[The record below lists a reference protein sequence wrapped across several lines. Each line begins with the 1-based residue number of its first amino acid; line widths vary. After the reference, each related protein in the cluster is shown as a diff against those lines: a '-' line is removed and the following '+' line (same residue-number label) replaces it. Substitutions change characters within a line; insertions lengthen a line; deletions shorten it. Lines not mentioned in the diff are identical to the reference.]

1 MSKGFFQVIRPGI
14 NTTFQDQ
21 GRFNLQHYGLPPGGC
36 MDYKSFVISNALV
49 QNKKNE
55 GVIEFAYQGP
65 LLKLQEGNTKIAIT
79 GDVQFM
85 IITANN
91 DIIKGEC
98 YRSYNL
104 NAGDQIDIQSTKNSV
119 YGYLSVEGGFR
130 LESFLNSISTLS
142 NARIGPN
149 NGNKISKEDKI
160 FINKDFVN
168 KNNLKAIV
176 IPDDSKKIRVLAGP
190 QHNYFSDE
198 SIKDFFLQDYKVTNL
213 SDRMGMR
220 LQGKVLKNIINTNIR
235 SEGITKG
242 AIQVPADGQPIILL
256 TDHPTIGG
264 YPKIANIVSA
274 DYDLLVQKVPGTNI
288 SFKCIDHQ
296 EAEMLFK
303 KRYSDISKLIKEIK
317 KIN

>member
-1 MSKGFFQVIRPGI
+1 MQYYPYESPGGWNILGRTPLKLFDNKNKTRPCLLSPGDTIKFKSILKRSSIILKMSKGFFQVIRPGI

-130 LESFLNSISTLS
+130 LE
-142 NARIGPN
+142 
-149 NGNKISKEDKI
+149 
-160 FINKDFVN
+160 
-168 KNNLKAIV
+168 
-176 IPDDSKKIRVLAGP
+176 
-190 QHNYFSDE
+190 YF
-198 SIKDFFLQDYKVTNL
+198 
-213 SDRMGMR
+213 
-220 LQGKVLKNIINTNIR
+220 
-235 SEGITKG
+235 
-242 AIQVPADGQPIILL
+242 
-256 TDHPTIGG
+256 
-264 YPKIANIVSA
+264 
-274 DYDLLVQKVPGTNI
+274 
-288 SFKCIDHQ
+288 FK
-296 EAEMLFK
+296 
-303 KRYSDISKLIKEIK
+303 
-317 KIN
+317 